1 LSGKHARLSA
11 SSAHRWL
18 KCAGSIGGPS
28 APNFH
33 AATGTLAHELAAGF
47 LSDQSRDPVRFLGQ
61 TKLVDG
67 FEVEI
72 DQEMVD
78 HVRAY
83 KALIEADRQSE
94 DLCWIEMPLL
104 DVLQTVDKDFG
115 GTADHVRYR
124 PSAQELWPLDLKYG
138 KGIFVNVDDNAQLRM
153 YALGVLLYI
162 LRRYGYKVKTV
173 RSSVFQPRYEG
184 AEPFR
189 SEVFAAVELLDF
201 AADLQEAAERTRQ
214 PKPPRVAGN
223 HCTFCVKQKDCK
235 EYNERHKR
243 PQATA
248 ADFQA
253 QPVTALK
260 LF

>member
-47 LSDQSRDPVRFLGQ
+47 LSDGRDPVRFLGQ
-61 TKLVDG
+61 TKLVDT

-83 KALIEADRQSE
+83 EVMLLADLQPE
-94 DLCWIEMPLL
+94 DVVWVEMSLL
-104 DVLQTVDKDFG
+104 YELQTVDKDFG
-115 GTADHVRYR
+115 GTADFVRYR
-124 PSAQELWPLDLKYG
+124 PSTQELWVVDLKYG
-138 KGIFVNVDDNAQLRM
+138 KGIYVDVEDNAQLRV
-153 YALGVLLYI
+153 YALGALLYV
-162 LRRYGYKVKTV
+162 LRRYDFKVKTV
-173 RSSVFQPRYEG
+173 KSSVFQPRYEN
-184 AEPFR
+184 AEPLR
-189 SEVFAAVELLDF
+189 SEVFPAIELLDF